1 MSVERI
7 KQLRSQM
14 LIHSYLYYWQDDP
27 IWSDDK
33 WQQNANE
40 LRDLQGEGVD
50 IGWYDREFKG
60 WDGSTGHHLPVDEW
74 VKTKATYIRRV
85 NTQYES

>member
-1 MSVERI
+1 
-7 KQLRSQM
+7 M

-50 IGWYDREFKG
+50 IGWYDGEFKD
-60 WDGSTGHHLPVDEW
+60 WDGTTGHHLPVDEW
-74 VKTKATYIRRV
+74 VKTKAIYIRRV
-85 NTQYES
+85 NNQYAQT